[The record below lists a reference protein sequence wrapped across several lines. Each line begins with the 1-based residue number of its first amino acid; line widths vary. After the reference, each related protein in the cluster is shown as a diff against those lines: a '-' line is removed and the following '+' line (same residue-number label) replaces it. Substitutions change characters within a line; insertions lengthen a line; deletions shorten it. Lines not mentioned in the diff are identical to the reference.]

1 MRNIFH
7 RPICA
12 AVMTAALGAVL
23 NAGCSAP
30 IQHQQPVELPAK
42 GKVQLGLG
50 AGLAVSTSALDILAA
65 GKDKAQSIVQS
76 QYQCDAGDRS
86 DCFPATELREVV
98 DAVYGAGMSAPLAG
112 ITTIGGAY
120 GLSDRV
126 ALAAQYGGGVK
137 LQALVQLHDGGPAKT
152 GWLSSLALGWSRQ
165 STAAP
170 GVLGELAGLVK
181 LDDYVRHNF
190 HVSWAAGKRLRE
202 YGWAQFGAHYVLSR
216 YAIDL
221 RPELPLL
228 DNLGGSQS
236 VETVILDR
244 IPRTDE
250 TGWSHHAG
258 AFASVWGG
266 YKYAWIGL
274 ELAAA
279 WYTTTV
285 AVLGKDTTYSGVAIT
300 PTVNLLTRF

>member
-1 MRNIFH
+1 MH
-7 RPICA
+7 GLQESLA
-12 AVMTAALGAVL
+12 SAALVL
-23 NAGCSAP
+23 LAAGCSAP
-30 IQHQQPVELPAK
+30 IQHQQPVELPGK

-50 AGLAVSTSALDILAA
+50 AGMAVSTSALDLLAA
-65 GKDKAQSIVQS
+65 GKDKAQSVVEA
-76 QYQCDAGDRS
+76 QYQCDAADRS

-112 ITTIGGAY
+112 VTTIGGAY

-126 ALAAQYGGGVK
+126 ALAAQYGGGFKAQV
-137 LQALVQLHDGGPAKT
+137 LVQLQDGGPARA
-152 GWLSSLALGWSRQ
+152 GWQSSLAVGWSRQ
-165 STAAP
+165 STTAP

-181 LDDYVRHNF
+181 LDDYTRHNF
-190 HVSWAAGKRLRE
+190 HISWATGKRLRA
-202 YGWAQFGAHYVLSR
+202 YGWAQFGAQYVLSR
-216 YAIDL
+216 FAIDL

-228 DNLGGSQS
+228 DDLGQGQS

-250 TGWSHHAG
+250 SGWSHHAG
-258 AFASVWGG
+258 AFASIWGG

-285 AVLGKDTTYSGVAIT
+285 AVLGKDTTYSGVAVT